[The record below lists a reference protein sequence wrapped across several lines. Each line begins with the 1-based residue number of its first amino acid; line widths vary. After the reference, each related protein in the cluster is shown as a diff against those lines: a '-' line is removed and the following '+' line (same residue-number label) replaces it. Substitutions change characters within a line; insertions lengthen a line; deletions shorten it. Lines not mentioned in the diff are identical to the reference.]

1 MFYSSLTITDTENT
15 EMASYKIVQQC
26 DFLPFYLIKIS
37 NQSFHVKLRMNITGF
52 SEVAEIPLV

>member
-1 MFYSSLTITDTENT
+1 
-15 EMASYKIVQQC
+15 MASYKIVQQC

>member
-1 MFYSSLTITDTENT
+1 
-15 EMASYKIVQQC
+15 MASYKIVQLC

-37 NQSFHVKLRMNITGF
+37 DQSFHIKLRMNITGF